1 MDSVFQMKK
10 ENNLLATLFAL
21 IAWTTMGGLI
31 GFAVGYVVYVKQTA
45 IFQSI
50 ATLNISNISGE
61 NPQRQVAEQSPTE
74 IDLSAILASQE
85 VISLAVKEGNLG
97 RVFGITGKDA
107 NEIAQ
112 NLQINGNLEV
122 IKGPTSDVG
131 TAYELR
137 FNGLTPSSS
146 QIALDAI
153 CKAASAQLSEGGH
166 AEQWQQAISL
176 LTTTRREI
184 TEEIEELEQQ
194 LAEIS
199 PDVTSIKREGSTIS
213 PSMVRY
219 RSLTESVSELESL
232 SLGIKEKLRRV
243 ESLIQSGGSTESILI
258 SLDLPIEKKPVLI
271 TPPAISQSSSKQDE
285 TNQQIEIGKRLQAE
299 RDLRT
304 RMEPLVVELNKL
316 RERYGEKHP
325 KVIFKKS
332 EIEVFQKQI
341 DALGPRPNAPTTQ
354 PEVPKTDPVE
364 SATESRGDLPE
375 NSNGTPKTENGVT
388 KGPEESGETIVS
400 DGQKVVTALNA
411 LKAEKDK
418 IETELNSQ
426 RALLE
431 ELAATVSDEEIKAIE
446 VDRLT
451 DRLVIQNQLLQQTV
465 SRLSKLPQHS
475 PFSGRLISV
484 INPPSPGS
492 QVSPVL
498 RPILRT
504 SIGSGL
510 LAGLGLFVLVY
521 VASLVTTDPE
531 VGQTESSLQ
540 PADSE

>member
-1 MDSVFQMKK
+1 MKK

-50 ATLNISNISGE
+50 ATLNISNISDD

-74 IDLSAILASQE
+74 IDLTAILASQE

-153 CKAASAQLSEGGH
+153 CKAASTQLSEGGH

-258 SLDLPIEKKPVLI
+258 SLDLPIEKKPVLV

-285 TNQQIEIGKRLQAE
+285 TNQQIEIGKW
-299 RDLRT
+299 
-304 RMEPLVVELNKL
+304 N
-316 RERYGEKHP
+316 YY
-325 KVIFKKS
+325 
-332 EIEVFQKQI
+332 
-341 DALGPRPNAPTTQ
+341 
-354 PEVPKTDPVE
+354 
-364 SATESRGDLPE
+364 
-375 NSNGTPKTENGVT
+375 
-388 KGPEESGETIVS
+388 
-400 DGQKVVTALNA
+400 
-411 LKAEKDK
+411 
-418 IETELNSQ
+418 
-426 RALLE
+426 
-431 ELAATVSDEEIKAIE
+431 
-446 VDRLT
+446 
-451 DRLVIQNQLLQQTV
+451 
-465 SRLSKLPQHS
+465 LS
-475 PFSGRLISV
+475 
-484 INPPSPGS
+484 
-492 QVSPVL
+492 
-498 RPILRT
+498 
-504 SIGSGL
+504 
-510 LAGLGLFVLVY
+510 
-521 VASLVTTDPE
+521 
-531 VGQTESSLQ
+531 
-540 PADSE
+540 